1 VSIASPTSVAA
12 ARKVT
17 AALLIGSATI
27 IVGAALMYTG
37 RTFWSWPANFGYIAW
52 ERGFVIAAVLVSV
65 LGLALL
71 EQLLRDAGAVI
82 LPRLAFVTYLVG
94 ATVLISAE
102 AFVIAGRGYLEPQ
115 IVLFVVLACLAQAA
129 YGVALVQTGLV
140 AAWVG
145 WLTIAWNVGVL
156 GLLALLFPNVYY
168 PVLHFIAPLIIGIAL
183 LPRRYQAT
191 ESPGMRSGP
200 ALS

>member
-1 VSIASPTSVAA
+1 M
-12 ARKVT
+12 
-17 AALLIGSATI
+17 IGSGTI

-37 RTFWSWPANFGYIAW
+37 RTFWGWPANFGYIAW

-94 ATVLISAE
+94 AIVLISAE

-129 YGVALVQTGLV
+129 YGVALVQSRLV

-145 WLTIAWNVGVL
+145 WLTIAWNVGAL
-156 GLLALLFPNVYY
+156 GILALLFPNVYY
-168 PVLHFIAPLIIGIAL
+168 PVLHFIAPVIIGIAL
-183 LPRRYQAT
+183 LLPRRHRA
-191 ESPGMRSGP
+191 ESGP
-200 ALS
+200 APSG